1 MTASTDC
8 QVTLGLD
15 CPRLPP
21 PPSISRSSSNVSSTI
36 SSKEG
41 CTKCNFTV
49 RVVTNTRHKHLS
61 QVLAA
66 LAVSLGPLA
75 AGLGKGYSSP
85 AIASL
90 QEIQE
95 NRANELARRSKNVA
109 SIANLTSFHD
119 GFPVSAQQAS
129 WVASLS
135 LLGALFGGAM
145 AGVALRYGRRHI
157 LLLCALPFSASW
169 LLTVFATSVEMMFA
183 TAFAGGYCCALVLLV
198 TQVYVS
204 EIASPEV
211 RGALSALLKVANHLG
226 VLISFVLGAY
236 LNWRQLAC
244 VLAAAPL
251 MLLGAAAWLPE
262 SPSWLLVR
270 GREHEAAQAL
280 QWLRGPGADT
290 SAELATLRATVLQ
303 CPSSPPRL
311 RLRRRMCRPVI
322 LTCALMFFQRCTG
335 AHAFNFYAVP
345 ILRQT
350 LGSGVNAHAGAI
362 VVGVVQLLAALAS
375 GLLIDRVGRVPLLA
389 ASLALM
395 AASLAG
401 FGSAASHGAASA
413 WLQLACVLLFT
424 VAFSLGIA
432 PIPWLLLAEL
442 FPLEDRA
449 AGAAIGTGFSYMC
462 AFVGVKTFV
471 DFQQWLGIG
480 GAFWLYAAISTAGL
494 FFVLAFVPETK
505 GRDLELASAAID
517 EDRNA

>member
-1 MTASTDC
+1 MTASQDC
-8 QVTLGLD
+8 SQVASLGGF
-15 CPRLPP
+15 PRLPA
-21 PPSISRSSSNVSSTI
+21 PPSLSRSSSNVSSTL
-36 SSKEG
+36 SKDG
-41 CTKCNFTV
+41 CTNFTV
-49 RVVTNTRHKHLS
+49 RVVSNTRYKHLS

-95 NRANELARRSKNVA
+95 SRELARRSKPNLANV
-109 SIANLTSFHD
+109 TTFHD
-119 GFPVSAQQAS
+119 GFPVSEQQAS

-145 AGVALRYGRRHI
+145 AGVALRYGRRRI
-157 LLLCALPFSASW
+157 LIVCAVPFSASW

-211 RGALSALLKVANHLG
+211 RGALSAMLKVANHVG
-226 VLISFVLGAY
+226 VLLSFVLGAY
-236 LNWRQLAC
+236 INWRQLAC
-244 VLAAAPL
+244 VLVAAPL
-251 MLLGAAAWLPE
+251 LLLVASAWLPE
-262 SPSWLLVR
+262 SPSFLLVQ
-270 GREHEAAQAL
+270 GREQEAAQAL
-280 QWLRGPGADT
+280 QWLRGPQADIT
-290 SAELATLRATVLQ
+290 CELATLRSNVLR
-303 CPSSPPRL
+303 PKSHL
-311 RLRRRMCRPVI
+311 RWRPQMWRPVL
-322 LTCALMFFQRCTG
+322 LTCGLMFFQRFSG

-362 VVGVVQLLAALAS
+362 VVSIVQLLAALAS

-401 FGSAASHGAASA
+401 FGAAASQGAASA
-413 WLQLACVLLFT
+413 WLQLSCVLLFT

-442 FPLEDRA
+442 FPLEDRG
-449 AGAAIGTGFSYMC
+449 AGAAIGTGFSYTC
-462 AFVGVKTFV
+462 AFIGVKTFV

-480 GAFWLYAAISTAGL
+480 GAFWLYSLIAVAGL

-505 GRDLELASAAID
+505 GRDLEGSSDQEQQA
-517 EDRNA
+517 